1 MYLRLSGALRSS
13 RAISARGANSG
24 DEKTCGEDYV
34 NSGTICAIILGR
46 FYSFVATTRFRV
58 GQSGDRTSEACPAQ
72 TSARDRRISVRRLC
86 LAEFYQRNLQYLT
99 VCQILRNPGEVLFP
113 PPGALGGEHFYRRNL
128 HFNGSPKKLK
138 QDSNPFF
145 RRQ

>member
-13 RAISARGANSG
+13 RAISARGPIPATRS
-24 DEKTCGEDYV
+24 TCGD
-34 NSGTICAIILGR
+34 
-46 FYSFVATTRFRV
+46 SFVATKRFRV
-58 GQSGDRTSEACPAQ
+58 GQSGDRTSEGCPAQ
-72 TSARDRRISVRRLC
+72 TSARDRRISFRRLC

-99 VCQILRNPGEVLFP
+99 VRQILRIPGEVLFP